1 MSALLPMEP
10 ALCARSRTSKI
21 TRPATRAC
29 SLPCSCTPLRLQR
42 IPADGSVRVGSI
54 QWDDTAHDVFIF
66 QRLSRFMMFTGFR
79 LVAEIVNNGSG
90 EIMFLT
96 YGRLFWCVD
105 HVMIAKPSRALLLGM
120 RPARDGAVVF
130 PPRSPNQI
138 SGGDALP
145 VPGPARLRNH
155 RAQPRSC
162 PSRPRA
168 SRWRAGHRP
177 EQPPPLRGRR
187 GAGLHPD
194 GQHRASRA
202 YPSARA
208 RRACIAYSTATAS
221 ATSARAA
228 TAAYLRRASG
238 PPPAAA
244 NHCATRRRRGR
255 SSQPLAGLPM
265 QRARR
270 RGVDNHHTPRPQIN
284 KPESLSTSRTRAMVG
299 PMKTSCYHSTISEW
313 PSSNRPDFPPASP
326 CGNREFWADVPHR
339 NRDHQTYGAV
349 RRVHSFF
356 PYNVTDA
363 RRWVLCAARY
373 VFLQRTFKPRG
384 DRVGALGGQY
394 GRRSTPRQL
403 RCHRPTPRQ
412 LRV

>member
-1 MSALLPMEP
+1 MEP
-10 ALCARSRTSKI
+10 ALCARNRTSTI

-42 IPADGSVRVGSI
+42 VPADGSVR
-54 QWDDTAHDVFIF
+54 H
-66 QRLSRFMMFTGFR
+66 RHRFGDLCARSHSSLLT
-79 LVAEIVNNGSG
+79 SG
-90 EIMFLT
+90 L
-96 YGRLFWCVD
+96 
-105 HVMIAKPSRALLLGM
+105 
-120 RPARDGAVVF
+120 RPA
-130 PPRSPNQI
+130 S
-138 SGGDALP
+138 SSC
-145 VPGPARLRNH
+145 
-155 RAQPRSC
+155 QP
-162 PSRPRA
+162 
-168 SRWRAGHRP
+168 
-177 EQPPPLRGRR
+177 L
-187 GAGLHPD
+187 
-194 GQHRASRA
+194 
-202 YPSARA
+202 
-208 RRACIAYSTATAS
+208 
-221 ATSARAA
+221 
-228 TAAYLRRASG
+228 
-238 PPPAAA
+238 
-244 NHCATRRRRGR
+244 ATRRRSGR

-284 KPESLSTSRTRAMVG
+284 KPESLSTSRRRAMVG

-412 LRV
+412 LGV

>member
-1 MSALLPMEP
+1 MPCLP
-10 ALCARSRTSKI
+10 AAFQTRSVGETHC
-21 TRPATRAC
+21 PF
-29 SLPCSCTPLRLQR
+29 P
-42 IPADGSVRVGSI
+42 VR
-54 QWDDTAHDVFIF
+54 
-66 QRLSRFMMFTGFR
+66 
-79 LVAEIVNNGSG
+79 
-90 EIMFLT
+90 LT
-96 YGRLFWCVD
+96 YEPQSSTPQL
-105 HVMIAKPSRALLLGM
+105 
-120 RPARDGAVVF
+120 
-130 PPRSPNQI
+130 
-138 SGGDALP
+138 
-145 VPGPARLRNH
+145 
-155 RAQPRSC
+155 

-168 SRWRAGHRP
+168 SLAGRSP
-177 EQPPPLRGRR
+177 GTATPLRGRR
-187 GAGLHPD
+187 GAGYTRTTNTALTRVPVSSRPQSLH
-194 GQHRASRA
+194 RLR
-202 YPSARA
+202 
-208 RRACIAYSTATAS
+208 TATAS

-228 TAAYLRRASG
+228 QQPTYVG
-238 PPPAAA
+238 PPARLQQLPTT
-244 NHCATRRRRGR
+244 ATRRRVVVPAA
-255 SSQPLAGLPM
+255 SAGLPAKSSE
-265 QRARR
+265 AR
-270 RGVDNHHTPRPQIN
+270 GGHHHTPRPQIN
-284 KPESLSTSRTRAMVG
+284 KPESLSTSRRRAMVG

-412 LRV
+412 LGV

>member
-1 MSALLPMEP
+1 MPWSSRRVLQT
-10 ALCARSRTSKI
+10 RS
-21 TRPATRAC
+21 
-29 SLPCSCTPLRLQR
+29 
-42 IPADGSVRVGSI
+42 V
-54 QWDDTAHDVFIF
+54 
-66 QRLSRFMMFTGFR
+66 
-79 LVAEIVNNGSG
+79 
-90 EIMFLT
+90 
-96 YGRLFWCVD
+96 
-105 HVMIAKPSRALLLGM
+105 
-120 RPARDGAVVF
+120 
-130 PPRSPNQI
+130 
-138 SGGDALP
+138 GGDALP
-145 VPGPARLRNH
+145 VPGPAHLRAAERAYTRRPTPRLTRV
-155 RAQPRSC
+155 PVS
-162 PSRPRA
+162 SRPQ
-168 SRWRAGHRP
+168 SLHR
-177 EQPPPLRGRR
+177 L
-187 GAGLHPD
+187 
-194 GQHRASRA
+194 QHRHRFGNLC
-202 YPSARA
+202 AR
-208 RRACIAYSTATAS
+208 SP
-221 ATSARAA
+221 
-228 TAAYLRRASG
+228 AAYLRRASG

-244 NHCATRRRRGR
+244 NHCTTRRRRGR

-270 RGVDNHHTPRPQIN
+270 RGVDSHRTPRPQIN
-284 KPESLSTSRTRAMVG
+284 KPESLSTSRKRAMVG
-299 PMKTSCYHSTISEW
+299 PMKTSGYHSTISEW

-373 VFLQRTFKPRG
+373 VFLQRTLKPRG